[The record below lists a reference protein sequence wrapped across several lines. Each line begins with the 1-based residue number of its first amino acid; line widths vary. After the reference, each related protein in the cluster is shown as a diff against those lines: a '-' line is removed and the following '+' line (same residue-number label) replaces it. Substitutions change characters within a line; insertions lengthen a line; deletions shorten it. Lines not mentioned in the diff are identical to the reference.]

1 MGVSLSEERK
11 SRYKMVRGFK
21 IAAIASLVM
30 VVVFS
35 CSTEKNT
42 FINRNYHSL
51 TAHYNGY
58 YNANELINQSMVSY
72 QQGRI
77 EDYYTLIPIDPVP
90 GDEEVIGI
98 FPAIDTA
105 IAKCKKVIVN
115 HSMPGNERPSRKKE
129 EHNRW
134 IDENW
139 TTIGIASYYR
149 RDYEGAMKSFQFVR
163 KFYKND
169 PSLYVGE
176 LWMAKTNM
184 AQGNLTEAKFNLD
197 NLDKAILEE
206 KERKGEKSSKSK
218 KSSKKKKT
226 SKKDEIAIFPKAIRF
241 ELEKTKA
248 ELALLQ
254 DNKEDAISYL
264 MEALNQAR
272 FGDNK
277 ARVHFVLGQ
286 MYQET
291 GDLNQAK
298 FHYTK
303 VVKSKA
309 GYEMNFNAR
318 LKRAFLGSGDK
329 VKKELNKM
337 LRDSKNAEYKDQI
350 YFALAEIEFREND
363 EKQAIDY
370 LHNSA
375 FYSTTNTRQKG
386 MAYERLADLSFSKRQ
401 YVPAQKYYD
410 SCASVIK
417 DTYPNAEAIR
427 NKASNLAK
435 LVIAVETCERED
447 SLQRIAELPEKDRE
461 KFLKDVIKKIKDD
474 EAARKKR
481 DAERLRELQ
490 DNEALFE
497 AGGNGAKWYWNN
509 NKARSEGSQ
518 DFKRLWGQ
526 RDNEDNW
533 RRSEKIPEAQ
543 FGGPDDEL
551 LDSLPREVEDTL
563 TVENLLKWIPLDEDA
578 MANSNRKL
586 MEGHYNAGVIYKEQL
601 NESKLAE
608 DQFQA
613 ALAKG
618 LQSDPHDILSSFQL
632 YKLSVNNN
640 SVMAEKQKSYIVGNY
655 PLSDYA
661 NYLSDPE
668 FFIKKKE
675 RDAASVKVYIAEVDK
690 YSRGRYRDVLNN
702 ATRVISE
709 ENNNIYRSK
718 YMLLKAM
725 CLGQMERDKN
735 ILLPVLEQLVVE
747 YPETEES
754 TRAIEM
760 IGIIQNG
767 YSENAAVDFMNKS
780 GYRYND
786 QVKVKVIVFLSKKT
800 SSNSAKTRISN
811 FNREYFSRD
820 RLKVDPKI
828 FGKDQSVIL
837 IDDFDDDMKAAN
849 YIRAFKATKKHL
861 LDISE
866 AKVFIITK
874 ENLRTLFE
882 SMSLKEYEDFYLE
895 YY

>member
-1 MGVSLSEERK
+1 MGVLLPEERK

-21 IAAIASLVM
+21 IALIASLVM

-58 YNANELINQSMVSY
+58 YNANELIDQSMVSY
-72 QQGRI
+72 KQARI
-77 EDYYTLIPIDPVP
+77 EDYYSLIPIDPIP
-90 GDEEVIGI
+90 GDKEVIGMY
-98 FPAIDTA
+98 PAIDTA

-115 HSMPGNERPSRKKE
+115 HSMPSNERPSRKKE

-206 KERKGEKSSKSK
+206 EERKGEKS
-218 KSSKKKKT
+218 KKKKK
-226 SKKDEIAIFPKAIRF
+226 SKKDEIAKFPKTIRF

-254 DNKEDAISYL
+254 ENKEDAITYL
-264 MEALNQAR
+264 KEALNQAR
-272 FGDNK
+272 IGDNK

-286 MYQET
+286 MYQES

-337 LRDSKNAEYKDQI
+337 LHDSKNAEYKDQI
-350 YFALAEIEFREND
+350 YFALAEIEFKVND

-370 LHNSA
+370 LHKSA

-386 MAYERLADLSFSKRQ
+386 MAYERLADLSFAKRE

-435 LVIAVETCERED
+435 LVVAVETCERED
-447 SLQRIAELPEKDRE
+447 SLQRIAALPEKDRE
-461 KFLKDVIKKIKDD
+461 KFLEDVIKKIKDD
-474 EAARKKR
+474 EAAREKR

-497 AGGNGAKWYWNN
+497 TVGNGAKWYWNN
-509 NKARSEGSQ
+509 NKARSEGHE

-526 RDNEDNW
+526 RDNENNW
-533 RRSEKIPEAQ
+533 RRSEKIPEAE
-543 FGGPDDEL
+543 FGRPDTEL
-551 LDSLPREVEDTL
+551 FDSLPQEVEDTL

-578 MANSNRKL
+578 IANSNRKL

-618 LQSDPHDILSSFQL
+618 LQSDPHDILSAFQL
-632 YKLSVNNN
+632 YKLALNNN
-640 SVMAEKQKSYIVGNY
+640 SVLAEKQKNYIIDSY

-661 NYLSDPE
+661 SYLKDSN
-668 FFIKKKE
+668 FFIIKKE
-675 RDAASVKVYIAEVDK
+675 RDAASVKIYISEVDK

-702 ATRVISE
+702 ATRVISDE
-709 ENNNIYRSK
+709 KNNIYRSK

-735 ILLPVLEQLVVE
+735 ILLPVLEQLVAE
-747 YPETEES
+747 YPETEEA

-767 YSENAAVDFMNKS
+767 YSANEAVDFMNKS

-786 QVKVKVIVFLSKKT
+786 QVKVKVIVFLGEKT
-800 SSNSAKTRISN
+800 SSTSAKTRISN

-828 FGKDQSVIL
+828 FGKDQSVII
-837 IDDFDDDMKAAN
+837 IDDFDDDMKAAS
-849 YIRAFKATKKHL
+849 YIRAFKATRKHL

-866 AKVFIITK
+866 ANILIITK
-874 ENLRTLFE
+874 DNLRTLFE
-882 SMSLKEYEDFYLE
+882 SMNLKEYEDFYLE